1 MKYSDIFATY
11 NVVKPPQIEEDV
23 LTDDAMLDF
32 YGEDIEIPFDN
43 IPTYT
48 GNTPEFVD
56 EDSIFKSND
65 PTITSLT
72 NNILN
77 TGRSLLGN
85 KYISG
90 GSSPDT
96 GFDCSG
102 YLQYIFKEN
111 GIDLPKSTEGIFKSG
126 TEVSLNDVQ
135 VGDIICSKGSGSTGR
150 HVSMVSRI
158 GSDGSIYV
166 LEAKGKDYGV
176 VEDKFTKPT
185 SNIITIRR
193 VINQGGSISNTIQTP
208 QKYKTKSSFSN
219 ALINAYK
226 QELMKKGLNPDYAYT
241 LTAQDALESGWG
253 KNVAGKYNYGG
264 IKAGKDTPGTYR
276 YTTDWNPNKGMH
288 KTKSKFRDFNSLN
301 DYCKYKIDLVSNSR
315 YNIFNRVAA
324 NKPYDFAMTLLI
336 SGYGSD
342 KGGPHSRKYA
352 SNVTKIY
359 NSIKK

>member
-1 MKYSDIFATY
+1 MNYSDIFATY
-11 NVVKPPQIEEDV
+11 NVVKPPKIDEDI
-23 LTDDAMLDF
+23 LTDDTMLDF
-32 YGEDIEIPFDN
+32 YGDDIEIDY
-43 IPTYT
+43 PTPIFADD
-48 GNTPEFVD
+48 TPEFVD
-56 EDSIFKSND
+56 EDIPKSSD

-90 GSSPDT
+90 GNSPDK

-102 YLQYIFKEN
+102 YLQYVFKEN

-126 TEVSLNDVQ
+126 TEVSLNNLQ
-135 VGDIICSKGSGSTGR
+135 VGDIICSKGSGASGR

-176 VEDKFTKPT
+176 VEDKFTKPI
-185 SNIITIRR
+185 SSIITIRR
-193 VINQGGSISNTIQTP
+193 VINQGGSISNTVQAP
-208 QKYKTKSSFSN
+208 QKYKTKESFSN
-219 ALINAYK
+219 SLIAAYK
-226 QELMKKGLNPDYAYT
+226 QELMKKGLNPDYAYA

-253 KNVAGKYNYGG
+253 KHATGKYNYGG
-264 IKAGKDTPGTYR
+264 INAGKDAPGTYK
-276 YTTDWNPNKGMH
+276 YTTQWDPNKGMY
-288 KTKSKFRDFNSLN
+288 KTKTKFRNFSSLN
-301 DYCKYKIDLVSNSR
+301 DYCKYKINLVSNSR

-324 NKPYDFAMTLLI
+324 NKPYDFAMTLLV

-342 KGGPHSRKYA
+342 RGGPHSRKYA
-352 SNVTKIY
+352 SDVTKIY
-359 NSIKK
+359 NSIRK